1 MAATSVTPAGGR
13 GLKFLLLL
21 AWKNLGRH
29 RRRTVITAAAL
40 AASVALFIFMDALLR
55 GIDQESQRNLVRYE
69 TGTGRVVSS
78 AQYRDLRRVELQ
90 HEIVDYRALS
100 AWLSERGVA
109 NTPRLTFSGELF
121 FGEGSLP
128 VRLVGIDPQTD
139 PQVFAL
145 PESLLPGGEF
155 LAAGIPG
162 VLLGAWMSRDLGIA
176 AGDFVMVRTRTRHGA
191 MQTLELEVAGI
202 LLSPNPTINRGVGFL
217 ALDVAQYDLDMTG
230 VTEVAL
236 GPLRAPFGGA
246 LRVPGGAPLQRE
258 IERLNAAL
266 AGALPGVAA
275 AGWPEL
281 APDYLALRESKS
293 SSNGLLLFLI
303 FLIAAVGISNTM
315 LLAVYERIREFGMMR
330 ALGMDDGALR
340 AAIVFEAGAVGLL
353 GSLAGLAAGAAATWW
368 LVNWGID
375 LRALYGD
382 VNIGYRVTGIF
393 RGAWNPGIM
402 LGAVLFG
409 VAASMAIALLPARR
423 ALRLDVAQ
431 SLRHE

>member
-1 MAATSVTPAGGR
+1 MAATSAAPAGGR

-29 RRRTVITAAAL
+29 RRRTAITAAAL

-155 LAAGIPG
+155 LAAGVPG

-176 AGDFVMVRTRTRHGA
+176 AGDFVTVRTRTRHGA

-236 GPLRAPFGGA
+236 GA

-409 VAASMAIALLPARR
+409 VAASMAISLLPARR

>member
-1 MAATSVTPAGGR
+1 MAATSAAPAGGR

-155 LAAGIPG
+155 LAAGVPG

-176 AGDFVMVRTRTRHGA
+176 AGDFVTVRTRTRHGA

-246 LRVPGGAPLQRE
+246 LRRE

-409 VAASMAIALLPARR
+409 VAASMAISLLPARR

>member
-1 MAATSVTPAGGR
+1 
-13 GLKFLLLL
+13 
-21 AWKNLGRH
+21 
-29 RRRTVITAAAL
+29 
-40 AASVALFIFMDALLR
+40 
-55 GIDQESQRNLVRYE
+55 
-69 TGTGRVVSS
+69 
-78 AQYRDLRRVELQ
+78 
-90 HEIVDYRALS
+90 
-100 AWLSERGVA
+100 
-109 NTPRLTFSGELF
+109 
-121 FGEGSLP
+121 
-128 VRLVGIDPQTD
+128 
-139 PQVFAL
+139 
-145 PESLLPGGEF
+145 
-155 LAAGIPG
+155 
-162 VLLGAWMSRDLGIA
+162 MSRDLGIA
-176 AGDFVMVRTRTRHGA
+176 AGDFVTVRTRTRHGA

-402 LGAVLFG
+402 LGAVC
-409 VAASMAIALLPARR
+409 ARR
-423 ALRLDVAQ
+423 SESEPFAG
-431 SLRHE
+431 